1 MTARLSTGARNGLV
15 GPLGLTGLFTKC
27 VVNIYSGTQPTTA
40 DAAVTGTLLGTVT
53 LGSSAYTAET
63 QATGTFTV
71 TGTSGTISALT
82 VGGFDIIGDCDVAY
96 NTSAVQTASD
106 LADAVNRNGV
116 YIASASGVVVT
127 VKPRP
132 GVGASH
138 NAYALSS
145 AGALTL
151 TYVAMAGGV
160 SSVNGLV
167 FGQPTAGVL
176 NKPANQVWGF
186 NGIAA
191 GTAGWYRVTASVA
204 DGGALV
210 SAAPYLARMDGAIAT
225 SGAEMALSNIT
236 IAVNAPNTIDAFSF
250 TMPAQ

>member
-15 GPLGLTGLFTKC
+15 GPLGLTGLFNKC
-27 VVNIYSGTQPTTA
+27 IVNIYSGTQPVNA

-53 LGSSAYTAET
+53 LGSGAYTAET

-71 TGTSGTISALT
+71 TGTTGSVTALT

-116 YIASASGVVVT
+116 YSATVSGAVVT
-127 VKPRP
+127 VKPRS

-138 NAYALSS
+138 NGYVLAS
-145 AGALTL
+145 AGVLTV
-151 TYVAMAGGV
+151 TYVAMAGGIAA
-160 SSVNGLV
+160 VNGLV
-167 FGQPTAGVL
+167 FGQPLVGVL
-176 NKPANQVWGF
+176 NKPASQVWGF

-204 DGGALV
+204 DGGAAV

-236 IAVNAPNTIDAFSF
+236 IAVNAPNTIDVFSF